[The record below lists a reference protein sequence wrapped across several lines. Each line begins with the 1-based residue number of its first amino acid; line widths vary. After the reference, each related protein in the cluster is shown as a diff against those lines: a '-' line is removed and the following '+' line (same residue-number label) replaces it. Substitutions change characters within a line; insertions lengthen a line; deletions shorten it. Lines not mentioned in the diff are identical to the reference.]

1 MLITGTEKTK
11 KLDQP
16 KTLIEKTGV
25 FDELEAVNW
34 EAYSDLRVGQCL
46 LRVTLMGECSGRRF
60 GCAEIEVQE
69 RE

>member
-46 LRVTLMGECSGRRF
+46 LRVTLMGV
-60 GCAEIEVQE
+60 A
-69 RE
+69 